1 MPFLAEKKES
11 ASALHLAIVPFVNEY
26 SFKFSHINSFFPS
39 AGRVA
44 WNLGSLP
51 HELRQIET
59 PTSCEAS

>member
-26 SFKFSHINSFFPS
+26 SFKFSHIQFIFSICREGS
-39 AGRVA
+39 G
-44 WNLGSLP
+44 NLGSLP

-59 PTSCEAS
+59 PTSCETS

>member
-11 ASALHLAIVPFVNEY
+11 ASALHLAIVPSVNEY
-26 SFKFSHINSFFPS
+26 SFKFSHVQFIFPS

>member
-26 SFKFSHINSFFPS
+26 SFKFSHIQFIFPS

-59 PTSCEAS
+59 PTSCETS